1 MAIKFENFE
10 LPESECMLEKEKE
23 KIEEEKIKK
32 RLKKINKSLKR
43 KMKKISRK
51 EAEAWKDSHN
61 NVRR

>member
-1 MAIKFENFE
+1 MAIKFEIFE
-10 LPESECMLEKEKE
+10 LLESECMLEKEQE

-32 RLKKINKSLKR
+32 RLRKINKSLKR

-51 EAEAWKDSHN
+51 EAEAWKDAHN